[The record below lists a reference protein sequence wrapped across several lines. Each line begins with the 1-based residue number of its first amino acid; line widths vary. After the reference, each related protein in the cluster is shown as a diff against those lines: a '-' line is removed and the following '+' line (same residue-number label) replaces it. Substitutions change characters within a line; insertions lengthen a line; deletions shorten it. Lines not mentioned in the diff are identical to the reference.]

1 MPTVTA
7 TTKGQVVIPAAFR
20 KKLNIRRGTQFS
32 VSERD
37 GKIILEPIAEDP
49 IKAGRGMLGTK
60 GRVLRELI
68 RDRKAQARR

>member
-7 TTKGQVVIPAAFR
+7 TTKGQVVIPAALR
-20 KKLNIRRGTQFS
+20 KKLKIRKGTQFS
-32 VSERD
+32 VSEKD

-60 GRVLRELI
+60 GKVLRALMN
-68 RDRKAQARR
+68 DRKAEARR